1 MAMVAAPPAAAGG
14 SQTAFTYSSEPQAVP
29 SKRSTVRSKYR
40 EGAATAYDAAQ
51 WIDENDLLAS
61 NNIMYDRRVVRGNTY
76 AAQVVTQS
84 AQRESLRLRQEH
96 ERRMRL
102 EALRRRQAAEFS
114 NMPRTPPPVEGRM
127 HMDAQTEDFLEEL
140 TDRPV
145 ETSIETQTEAFM
157 DRPSSPLF
165 VPAKSGVDADTQV
178 VVGELF
184 DFDLEVEP
192 ILEVLV
198 GKTLELSVLE
208 LMEASGFEEELAVI
222 RRRQATFA
230 RERDAEMAEVQRME
244 AEAKRKSAEKMRRM
258 KQQQEV
264 KKAREAL
271 LEKVAARSFAK
282 NYLSNLK
289 TDVFDD
295 LEDEGHFYDPLSKE
309 VREVFLPW
317 LMGDM
322 VRKVDEAVESMAVV
336 DGLLSG
342 ATAHA
347 SRIHREAVEAK
358 EAERARIVAEALA
371 EAEEARRKV
380 EEEEAAIRAAQEALE
395 REEAG
400 EGEDGEGG
408 DPTPDE

>member
-1 MAMVAAPPAAAGG
+1 AGG

-29 SKRSTVRSKYR
+29 SKRSNVRSKYR
-40 EGAATAYDAAQ
+40 EDAATVPDAAQ

-127 HMDAQTEDFLEEL
+127 HMDAQTEEFLEEL

-178 VVGELF
+178 IVGELF

-208 LMEASGFEEELAVI
+208 LMEAKELAVI

-258 KQQQEV
+258 KQQQEF

-309 VREVFLPW
+309 IKEVFLPW

-322 VRKVDEAVESMAVV
+322 VRKVDKAVESMAVV
-336 DGLLSG
+336 DGFLSG
-342 ATAHA
+342 AAEHA

-358 EAERARIVAEALA
+358 EAERARIV
-371 EAEEARRKV
+371 V
-380 EEEEAAIRAAQEALE
+380 S
-395 REEAG
+395 
-400 EGEDGEGG
+400 
-408 DPTPDE
+408 

>member
-1 MAMVAAPPAAAGG
+1 MAMVAAPPAAAAGG
-14 SQTAFTYSSEPQAVP
+14 TQAAFTYSSEPQAVP
-29 SKRSTVRSKYR
+29 PKRSSVRSKYR
-40 EGAATAYDAAQ
+40 EDTAPSPDAAQ
-51 WIDENDLLAS
+51 WIDENDMLAS

-84 AQRESLRLRQEH
+84 AQRESSRLRQEH

-127 HMDAQTEDFLEEL
+127 HMDAQTEEFLEEL

-145 ETSIETQTEAFM
+145 EMSIETQTEAFM
-157 DRPSSPLF
+157 DRPPSPLF
-165 VPAKSGVDADTQV
+165 VPAKTGVDADTQV

-184 DFDLEVEP
+184 EFDLEVEP

-208 LMEASGFEEELAVI
+208 LMEASTLEEELAVI

-244 AEAKRKSAEKMRRM
+244 AEAKRKSAEKVRRM
-258 KQQQEV
+258 KQQQEF

-282 NYLSNLK
+282 NYLSSLK
-289 TDVFDD
+289 SDVFDD
-295 LEDEGHFYDPLSKE
+295 LEDEGHFYDPLAKE

-317 LMGDM
+317 LMDD
-322 VRKVDEAVESMAVV
+322 VVHKVDKAVESMAVV
-336 DGLLSG
+336 DGLLSE
-342 ATAHA
+342 AAAHA

-358 EAERARIVAEALA
+358 DAERSRILAEALA
-371 EAEEARRKV
+371 VVEEARRK
-380 EEEEAAIRAAQEALE
+380 EAEEEAAAKAAKDA
-395 REEAG
+395 
-400 EGEDGEGG
+400 
-408 DPTPDE
+408 

>member
-1 MAMVAAPPAAAGG
+1 
-14 SQTAFTYSSEPQAVP
+14 
-29 SKRSTVRSKYR
+29 
-40 EGAATAYDAAQ
+40 
-51 WIDENDLLAS
+51 
-61 NNIMYDRRVVRGNTY
+61 
-76 AAQVVTQS
+76 
-84 AQRESLRLRQEH
+84 
-96 ERRMRL
+96 
-102 EALRRRQAAEFS
+102 
-114 NMPRTPPPVEGRM
+114 
-127 HMDAQTEDFLEEL
+127 
-140 TDRPV
+140 
-145 ETSIETQTEAFM
+145 
-157 DRPSSPLF
+157 
-165 VPAKSGVDADTQV
+165 
-178 VVGELF
+178 
-184 DFDLEVEP
+184 
-192 ILEVLV
+192 
-198 GKTLELSVLE
+198 
-208 LMEASGFEEELAVI
+208 
-222 RRRQATFA
+222 
-230 RERDAEMAEVQRME
+230 
-244 AEAKRKSAEKMRRM
+244 MRRM

-271 LEKVAARSFAK
+271 LEKVAARSFTK
-282 NYLSNLK
+282 NYLSSLK

-309 VREVFLPW
+309 VKEVFLPW

-322 VRKVDEAVESMAVV
+322 VRKVDKAVESMAVV

-358 EAERARIVAEALA
+358 QAERTRIVAEALA

>member
-1 MAMVAAPPAAAGG
+1 MVAAPPAAAGG

-40 EGAATAYDAAQ
+40 EDAATAPDAAQ

-127 HMDAQTEDFLEEL
+127 HMDAQTEEFLEEL

-309 VREVFLPW
+309 VKEVFLPW

-322 VRKVDEAVESMAVV
+322 VRKVDKAVESMAVV

-400 EGEDGEGG
+400 EGQDGEGG

>member
-40 EGAATAYDAAQ
+40 EDAATVPDAAQ

-114 NMPRTPPPVEGRM
+114 NMPRTPPPVQGRM
-127 HMDAQTEDFLEEL
+127 HMDAQTEEFLEEL

-208 LMEASGFEEELAVI
+208 LMEASGEEELAVI

-309 VREVFLPW
+309 VKEVFLPW

-322 VRKVDEAVESMAVV
+322 VRKVDKAVESMAVV

-342 ATAHA
+342 ATEHA